1 MVVIDTGTA
10 AGEQDMIERRLGAGV
25 ASPALACWRYELPA
39 VLAGR
44 GQRPA
49 PAVLARAQAE
59 RIEVVTRASGGGA
72 VIAGP
77 WMPSLTLF
85 LPIDHDLAHA
95 SLPAGYEFVGEACRR
110 ALARLGV
117 AADLA
122 RRRTGRVP
130 DDADLGWV
138 CFARLSHGELAGACG
153 RKLLGIAQVR
163 RRTGIAI
170 CVGVLLDRPDWEALL
185 RVWLG
190 REDADLVN
198 RLEGLTVS
206 CEQLR
211 SRGQGLTAADFFE
224 AAGKEFHELGLAA

>member
-1 MVVIDTGTA
+1 MVAIDTGTA

-25 ASPALACWRYELPA
+25 ASAALACWCYELPA
-39 VLAGR
+39 ILAGR

-49 PAVLARAQAE
+49 PEVLARAQAE
-59 RIEVVTRASGGGA
+59 QIEVSRRASGGGA

-85 LPIDHDLAHA
+85 LPTDHDLAHV
-95 SLPAGYEFVGEACRR
+95 SLPAGYEIVGEACRR

-117 AADLA
+117 AAELA
-122 RRRTGRVP
+122 RRRTGQVP
-130 DDADLGWV
+130 EDADLGWL

-170 CVGVLLDRPDWEALL
+170 CVGLLLARPDWAAML

-190 REDADLVN
+190 RDDAGLVN

-206 CEQLR
+206 CGQLR
-211 SRGQGLTAADFFE
+211 SRGQGLTAMDFFD